1 MKTIHLDSSY
11 SARSALA
18 GLTVILLS
26 LIGHVGILHAQ
37 TASEIARQG
46 PYERLVI
53 ANAMVVP
60 GHGGPA
66 YGPADIVIENSII
79 VQIVAYNAVT
89 GRPAGTGTPTG
100 DRVIDA
106 SGMYVL
112 PGLIDLHTHIRSEP
126 LPLQYV
132 YNLKL
137 AHGVTTMVNG
147 AGRGWES
154 ALEQQRLSN
163 ENLITAPRMYPIRD
177 WGPER
182 SRDPGQAP
190 PLSQIEP
197 WHDVERVPELGERRC
212 PLDPTWRSRAYSD
225 GHGCDLRRWPVREIR
240 ARTE

>member
-1 MKTIHLDSSY
+1 MKTIDLNSSY

-106 SGMYVL
+106 SGMYVT
-112 PGLIDLHTHIRSEP
+112 PGLIDMHCHIVGP
-126 LPLQYV
+126 KA
-132 YNLKL
+132 N
-137 AHGVTTMVNG
+137 
-147 AGRGWES
+147 
-154 ALEQQRLSN
+154 
-163 ENLITAPRMYPIRD
+163 TARKMR
-177 WGPER
+177 PE
-182 SRDPGQAP
+182 
-190 PLSQIEP
+190 
-197 WHDVERVPELGERRC
+197 
-212 PLDPTWRSRAYSD
+212 
-225 GHGCDLRRWPVREIR
+225 
-240 ARTE
+240 